1 MTFKQGSSDWNEMQS
16 AIAAGAEIPKEQLVF
31 HFVGRDKLERA
42 KLMVMFKISKV
53 GKDITQILIG

>member
-16 AIAAGAEIPKEQLVF
+16 AIAAGVEIPKEQLVF
-31 HFVGRDKLERA
+31 HLLEETKLERA

-53 GKDITQILIG
+53 GKDIT

>member
-16 AIAAGAEIPKEQLVF
+16 AIAAGVEVPKRAISIPFCWKRQNWKEQ
-31 HFVGRDKLERA
+31 

-53 GKDITQILIG
+53 GKDIM